1 VSIRFTPETI
11 EKLNALA
18 AKMEAETGQRISKN
32 MLIEQATEAF
42 IAEQTAESAPKTEA
56 AEDTPE
62 A

>member
-1 VSIRFTPETI
+1 MSIRFTPETI

-32 MLIEQATEAF
+32 ILIEQAAQ
-42 IAEQTAESAPKTEA
+42 AAESAPETETA
-56 AEDTPE
+56 GDTLE